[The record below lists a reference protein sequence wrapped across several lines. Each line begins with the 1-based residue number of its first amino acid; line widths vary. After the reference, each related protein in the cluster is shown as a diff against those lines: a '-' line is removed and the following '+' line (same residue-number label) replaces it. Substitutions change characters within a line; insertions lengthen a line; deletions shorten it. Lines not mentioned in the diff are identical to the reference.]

1 MFHVYYQIRRIIFE
15 LKAPLPTD
23 QSWNAF
29 DNSMDAKAY
38 EKICAEFNVD
48 KNTDWRQKL
57 DDNGGLGIIFNYITS
72 TGYSPLKGFSYD
84 AHQMSFTEYNKG
96 KLHIDYISQQHR
108 NAWSTFIL
116 DKSNGFTRPG
126 VERINESIRTYC
138 WAILGSQSQ
147 IKSDILGVGS
157 AFDAQKQ
164 FLANTEDAIQSPV
177 DLPSQITRYQ
187 NALKY
192 ARTKVDYVFGFGLY
206 MAPSNMELRIG
217 TIQGYNNKIILSTHD
232 QKLWWN
238 ATVNLSADATSYIGN
253 VSGTTTKKS
262 TPEVPTVLSKPQKPN
277 TPTAVQGKTV
287 IGAWGMPITIPTKKQ
302 ADEIYKKRI
311 EQYHKIKGTYGPTI
325 TPDPH
330 QMSLIPKTVSDPP
343 SKSGTHK
350 KIKHD
355 PATHKSA
362 DPQDTIS
369 GTHKSAD
376 QPTLGVQSTET
387 HENNKTALILGSI
400 IVGSVALIIYEIY

>member
-1 MFHVYYQIRRIIFE
+1 MIMVALELFSIISHAQDIRHSRAFHMMLTKCRS
-15 LKAPLPTD
+15 P
-23 QSWNAF
+23 
-29 DNSMDAKAY
+29 
-38 EKICAEFNVD
+38 
-48 KNTDWRQKL
+48 NTTK
-57 DDNGGLGIIFNYITS
+57 GSSISTTS
-72 TGYSPLKGFSYD
+72 PSSIGMPGQHSY
-84 AHQMSFTEYNKG
+84 
-96 KLHIDYISQQHR
+96 LISQTVLHDQALSVSM
-108 NAWSTFIL
+108 NQS
-116 DKSNGFTRPG
+116 
-126 VERINESIRTYC
+126 RTYC

-238 ATVNLSADATSYIGN
+238 ATVNLSADATSYSGN

-287 IGAWGMPITIPTKKQ
+287 IGAWGMPITIPNKKQ

-311 EQYHKIKGTYGPTI
+311 EQYHKIKDTYGPTI

-330 QMSLIPKTVSDPP
+330 QMSLIPKTVSSPS

-355 PATHKSA
+355 PATHKS
-362 DPQDTIS
+362 DPIS

>member
-1 MFHVYYQIRRIIFE
+1 
-15 LKAPLPTD
+15 
-23 QSWNAF
+23 
-29 DNSMDAKAY
+29 MDAKAY

-57 DDNGGLGIIFNYITS
+57 DDNGGLGIIFNYITR
-72 TGYSPLKGFSYD
+72 TGYQPLKGFSYD
-84 AHQMSFTEYNKG
+84 AHQMSFTDYNKG

-126 VERINESIRTYC
+126 VERINKSIRTYC
-138 WAILGSQSQ
+138 RAILGSQSQ

-177 DLPSQITRYQ
+177 DLPSQIIRYQ

-238 ATVNLSADATSYIGN
+238 ATVNLSADATSYSGN
-253 VSGTTTKKS
+253 VSGTTTKIS

-277 TPTAVQGKTV
+277 IPTAVQGKTE
-287 IGAWGMPITIPTKKQ
+287 IGAWGMSITIPTQKQ

-330 QMSLIPKTVSDPP
+330 QMSLIPKTVSAPS